1 MAFPMRDHDT
11 DLAAEY
17 DGEMPLPKQ
26 GEPAT
31 AARQSGLAVVSAI
44 LSGMGFLTLLKLADR
59 SNRTPAK
66 ALGLFLATSLESTG
80 GTIVGLTALRQ
91 IRSTEPHQ
99 RGRMLAAAGVA
110 VGVLTSVLTLNWM
123 RMERRM

>member
-1 MAFPMRDHDT
+1 
-11 DLAAEY
+11 
-17 DGEMPLPKQ
+17 MPLPKQ
-26 GEPAT
+26 GEPAP
-31 AARQSGLAVVSAI
+31 AARQNGLAVVSAI

-91 IRSTEPHQ
+91 IRSTEAHL
-99 RGRMLAAAGVA
+99 RGRLLAAAGVA
-110 VGVLTSVLTLNWM
+110 VGALTSVLTLNWM
-123 RMERRM
+123 RMERRT